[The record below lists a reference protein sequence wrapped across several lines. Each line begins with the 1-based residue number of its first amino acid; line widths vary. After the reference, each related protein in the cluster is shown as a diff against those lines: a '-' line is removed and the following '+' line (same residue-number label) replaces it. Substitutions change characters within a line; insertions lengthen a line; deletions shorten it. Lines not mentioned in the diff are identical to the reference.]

1 MSEGQVDSRPGA
13 PLDQGEVR
21 GEHVRPGGDSEN
33 KEGGAALQQ
42 YAQGLFFVQKYYYW
56 HTAFYRTAGIS
67 VVYLLFPI
75 HRDTLP
81 GPLGTLSSFASTFL
95 MFLEE

>member
-42 YAQGLFFVQKYYYW
+42 YAQGLFFVQK
-56 HTAFYRTAGIS
+56 
-67 VVYLLFPI
+67 
-75 HRDTLP
+75 
-81 GPLGTLSSFASTFL
+81 
-95 MFLEE
+95 